1 MFFVGGAAAIH
12 YSLIGLA
19 LSHYD
24 ARAHLVVSRRV
35 FDSIVP
41 GWQQIG
47 AVWLPLPHLLDM
59 VPVQIDAVYR
69 TGAFAILIS
78 VASVALAAWAAA
90 RLIQRTTGS
99 SSGGLAAAALL
110 LANPNLLY
118 LQSTPMTEPL
128 LFGTTMVA
136 VMLVAEWI
144 DRDAPGW
151 PHAAGLA
158 VTAACMTR
166 YEAWPITAAAAGLA
180 LIVLVRRGVPYGLAL
195 RACARL
201 SVYPAVAVMLFLV
214 NSRWTTG
221 EWIVSTGFFVAENE
235 ARGQGWLAWR
245 QVRLGTYQLSGS
257 MLVWPAYL
265 SAILIGVAFVRSRAR
280 ASLAIALALTASA
293 ALPWYAYL
301 NGHPLRVRYSL
312 PLVFAASI
320 LCGIGIGLLPRRVRG
335 FAAALLV
342 AVVLMH
348 ESPLDRR
355 APMVLEAQRDNANRA
370 GRQPVTAYLTGHF
383 DPAHDDVIFV
393 SMGSLAHYIHD
404 LSAYGFQVRNF
415 LHEGNGDLWVVA
427 LARGPHGLAKWV
439 LVEEKAEGGD
449 ALFQRSKER
458 PDFFRG
464 YDRVAE
470 GGGVA
475 LYRAK

>member
-1 MFFVGGAAAIH
+1 M
-12 YSLIGLA
+12 
-19 LSHYD
+19 
-24 ARAHLVVSRRV
+24 
-35 FDSIVP
+35 P

-47 AVWLPLPHLLDM
+47 AVWLPLPHVLDM
-59 VPVQIDAVYR
+59 LPVQIDVLYR
-69 TGAFAILIS
+69 TGAFAILLS

-90 RLIQRTTGS
+90 RLIHRITGS
-99 SSGGLAAAALL
+99 ASGGLAAAALI

-128 LFGTTMVA
+128 LFGTTMLA
-136 VMLVAEWI
+136 VTLVAEWI

-166 YEAWPITAAAAGLA
+166 YEAWPITAAIVGFG
-180 LIVLVRRGVPYGLAL
+180 LIVLLRRGVAPMTAL
-195 RACARL
+195 RAGARL
-201 SVYPAVAVMLFLV
+201 SVYPAVAVILFAM

-245 QVRLGTYQLSGS
+245 QVRIGTYQLSGW

-265 SAILIGVAFVRSRAR
+265 AAVLIVVEFLRSRAR
-280 ASLAIALALTASA
+280 ASLLIALALAASA
-293 ALPWYAYL
+293 ALPWYAYF

-312 PLVFAASI
+312 PLVFAASV
-320 LCGIGIGLLPRRVRG
+320 LCGIGVGLLPRRVRV
-335 FAAALLV
+335 FAAAVLLIG
-342 AVVLMH
+342 VLVH
-348 ESPLDRR
+348 DSPLDRG
-355 APMVLEAQRDNANRA
+355 APMVLEAQRDKANRA
-370 GRQPVTAYLTGHF
+370 GRTTVTAYLTAHF
-383 DPAHDDVIFV
+383 NPAGDDVIFV

-404 LSAYGFQVRNF
+404 LSAYGYHVHNF

-427 LARGPHGLAKWV
+427 LARGPHGLANWV
-439 LVEEKAEGGD
+439 LIEEKAEGGD
-449 ALFQRSKER
+449 ALFQRSLR
-458 PDFFRG
+458 DPDFLRD
-464 YDRVAE
+464 YQRVAE

-475 LYRAK
+475 LYRQQ